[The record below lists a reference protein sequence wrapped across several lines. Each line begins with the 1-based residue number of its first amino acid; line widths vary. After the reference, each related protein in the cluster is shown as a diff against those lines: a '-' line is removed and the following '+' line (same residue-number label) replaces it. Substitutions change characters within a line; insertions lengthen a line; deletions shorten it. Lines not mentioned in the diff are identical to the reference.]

1 MPLQIRLIDGSSFRD
16 HRPTNQK
23 LKVGLQIS
31 QLEHRAVKSILL
43 HVQDDESLDSRLQT
57 ALSLARVS
65 DGHLSCLHVT
75 PIEAYVAFDTFSGVF
90 VMQDIMESLDQH
102 KADLRTR
109 VENQLQKEDVR
120 WDYQQ
125 TTGSV
130 LNKIVSSAALADV
143 VVTGRE
149 FHKQTHA
156 MLPPSL
162 LGDLLYRSRTP
173 LVIPASNGVIGD
185 PFGPV
190 LIGWDGSYEAANAV
204 RSAVGL
210 LSLSSRV
217 EISVVEEEPLKLFP
231 ATRLLEYLSRHEI
244 HADLHVESAEE
255 FPIPNVLVAR
265 AEAIKASYLVM
276 GGYSRSRIGEYF
288 FGGVTRR
295 LLQDSPVALF
305 IAR

>member
-1 MPLQIRLIDGSSFRD
+1 M
-16 HRPTNQK
+16 
-23 LKVGLQIS
+23 
-31 QLEHRAVKSILL
+31 KSILL

-57 ALSLARVS
+57 ALSLTRAS

-75 PIEAYVAFDTFSGVF
+75 PIEAYVAFDTFGGVF
-90 VMQDIMESLDQH
+90 VMQDIIESLDKH
-102 KADLRTR
+102 EANLRTR
-109 VENQLQKEDVR
+109 VEDQLEKEGVS

-125 TTGSV
+125 ATGSA

-143 VVTGRE
+143 IVTGRE

-156 MLPPSL
+156 ILPLSL
-162 LGDLLYRSRTP
+162 LGDLLHRSRTP

-185 PFGPV
+185 PSGPV

-204 RSAVGL
+204 RSSLGL
-210 LSLSSRV
+210 LSLSSGV

-244 HADLHVESAEE
+244 HADLHVESAEKIL
-255 FPIPNVLVAR
+255 IPDLLVAR
-265 AEAIKASYLVM
+265 AEEIKASYLVM
-276 GGYSRSRIGEYF
+276 GGYGRSRVGEYF

-295 LLQDSPVALF
+295 LLQDSPVTLF